1 LADPPRIDRTCA
13 TRSLKVARH
22 LQRTRPDI
30 VPTVEP
36 LEGFASVL
44 EGTDPS
50 MKFLLRDAM
59 APGKVPA
66 AGSAAASPLFAG
78 SLVFA
83 HLTITAA
90 SKQFSVPPADLDVAM
105 KFAGLAVGPI
115 TTYASQYGPNAL
127 AIGAQPLPLPVSVPK
142 GVFNDSVVQGWVDEL
157 VRANALPATSTG
169 LVILNPRG
177 PLNTD
182 ADPGR
187 GVMGYHGRAA
197 VPYAFVNVL
206 GSPLTLLDSE
216 DLYALALSHEMAELT
231 VDPDANLANP
241 EVCDPCGPNCQTPI
255 RTYFDATGA
264 FLGATAQF
272 PPPYEYGFF
281 LNAIVQP
288 AASTQCPAPATA
300 CDYPPPKDGPASDDP
315 AKSPVRPKRRP

>member
-1 LADPPRIDRTCA
+1 MADAPRIDRSCA

-30 VPTVEP
+30 VPPVEP

-50 MKFLLRDAM
+50 MKFLLRDAL

-66 AGSAAASPLFAG
+66 AGSAPASPLFAG

-83 HLTITAA
+83 HLTITAG
-90 SKQFSVPPADLDVAM
+90 SKQFAVAPADLEVAM
-105 KFAGLAVGPI
+105 KFAGQAAGPI
-115 TTYASQYGPNAL
+115 STYASQYGPNAL
-127 AIGAQPLPLPVSVPK
+127 AIAARPIPLPVSVPK
-142 GVFNDSVVQGWVDEL
+142 GVFNDSVVQGWVDQL
-157 VRANALPATSTG
+157 VQANALPATSTG
-169 LVILNPRG
+169 LVVLSPRG

-187 GVMGYHGRAA
+187 GVIGYHGRAA

-206 GSPLTLLDSE
+206 GPALTLPDPE
-216 DLYALALSHEMAELT
+216 DLFALALSHEIAELT

-255 RTYFDATGA
+255 RAYFDATGA
-264 FLGATAQF
+264 FLGASAQF

-281 LNAIVQP
+281 VNAIVQP
-288 AASTQCPAPATA
+288 ASSAQCPAPATA
-300 CDYPPPKDGPASDDP
+300 CEYPPPKDGPAPVP
-315 AKSPVRPKRRP
+315 AADAPARPKRRA